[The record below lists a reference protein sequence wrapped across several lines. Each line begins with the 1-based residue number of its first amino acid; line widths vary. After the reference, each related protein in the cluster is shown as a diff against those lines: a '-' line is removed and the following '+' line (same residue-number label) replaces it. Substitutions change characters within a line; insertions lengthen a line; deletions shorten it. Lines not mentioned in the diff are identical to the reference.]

1 MSSSVWEICG
11 WVVEEV
17 APDVLVTLDGNEPI
31 SAPIKLGRW
40 LLFIKIYTYLGDD
53 NFYTECARLIVSQN
67 YCNFQGKK
75 ILILNTQLVQLLY
88 YYQKESSLIYTK

>member
-1 MSSSVWEICG
+1 MSSSVCEICG

-40 LLFIKIYTYLGDD
+40 LL
-53 NFYTECARLIVSQN
+53 CAAVAA
-67 YCNFQGKK
+67 
-75 ILILNTQLVQLLY
+75 
-88 YYQKESSLIYTK
+88 